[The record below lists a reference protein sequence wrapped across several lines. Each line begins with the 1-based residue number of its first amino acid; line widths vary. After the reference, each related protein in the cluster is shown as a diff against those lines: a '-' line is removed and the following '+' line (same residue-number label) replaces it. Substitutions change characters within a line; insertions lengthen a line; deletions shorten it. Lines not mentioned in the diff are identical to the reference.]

1 MAGTAQ
7 GAFVVIS
14 KISPGDISCI
24 MRKGSVDTKKRKSEF
39 CQNVKQSETRR
50 KKMKKLFA
58 ILMSVLMIACFMPT
72 MAFADGEDTPAAGE
86 ESKNPVAQVGDQT
99 YASLSAAVEAV
110 ETNGT
115 ATITLLKDATED
127 ITISANKKVTLN
139 LNGKKL
145 TNSSN
150 DTITVANGAEVN
162 D

>member
-1 MAGTAQ
+1 
-7 GAFVVIS
+7 
-14 KISPGDISCI
+14 
-24 MRKGSVDTKKRKSEF
+24 
-39 CQNVKQSETRR
+39 
-50 KKMKKLFA
+50 
-58 ILMSVLMIACFMPT
+58 MPT